1 MTRRKSPE
9 PPVKIREGPSLG
21 NGEPTVVRPDEEP
34 SWADE
39 LWNQQ
44 NDPHRPENH
53 KWGKRFHGQLMGN
66 LGDDAFMIS
75 MRNRRR
81 EIERELAVPEIWRWI
96 KRVLFRAPEVTSV
109 SGFEI
114 KRLIHLAGRTPPE
127 SLPDFTDVDTSYD
140 DFMRLVSA
148 AEAHMS
154 QAAMPPGE
162 AHGAG

>member
-21 NGEPTVVRPDEEP
+21 NGERTVIRPHEEP
-34 SWADE
+34 SRAE
-39 LWNQQ
+39 KFWNQL

-81 EIERELAVPEIWRWI
+81 EIERDLAAPEIWRWI

-114 KRLIHLAGRTPPE
+114 KRLIHLAGRTPPD
-127 SLPDFTDVDTSYD
+127 SLPDFTDVDTSYE

-154 QAAMPPGE
+154 TFTEPQGPDD
-162 AHGAG
+162 GAG